1 MVLIVFVRVSPWD
14 VATKP
19 YQIDPKQVQTYFKTT
34 PETAKPTKS
43 DSKP

>member
-14 VATKP
+14 VASKP
-19 YQIDPKQVQTYFKTT
+19 HQIDPKQVQTT

-43 DSKP
+43 DSKTLN